1 MRADVLALV
10 QLLANNAA
18 DAALINSFYDEM
30 VIALA
35 EQRWLTQ
42 ASLLTFTKG
51 ATSVNLPGNAIE
63 ILDLFYDNTPLTELS
78 LEDLKMVFGESWR
91 NQKGYPRAYTL
102 ESETKK
108 SMEVCPAP
116 QFPASPVIP
125 IHGLPIGWDYPTY
138 NGVIIN
144 SETRNDV
151 PVYLELPLALMILER
166 EYTRESDHQDLV
178 LAGAAGALAAL
189 LLGMM
194 GDPAKIQP

>member
-18 DAALINSFYDEM
+18 DTALINSFYDEM
-30 VIALA
+30 VITLA

-42 ASLLTFTKG
+42 ASLLTFTEG
-51 ATSVNLPGNAIE
+51 STTVNLPGNAIE
-63 ILDLFYDNTPLTELS
+63 ILDLFYDNTPLTELN
-78 LEDLKMVFGESWR
+78 LEDLKMIFGESWR

-102 ESETKK
+102 EAETKK
-108 SMEVCPAP
+108 TIEVCPAP
-116 QFPASPVIP
+116 SFPASPVIP

-166 EYTRESDHQDLV
+166 EYTRESDHQDLAF
-178 LAGAAGALAAL
+178 AGASGTLAKML
-189 LLGMM
+189 LEFMSQ
-194 GDPAKIQP
+194 DAKIQP